1 MYIFLFL
8 TFSLPFSLFQMQ
20 LVIYGRDPIEE
31 LTVWANEYFSP
42 IINRGVSA
50 PTFDTTSFPSE
61 YSRKIVYYYPVAN
74 KDTLHIYWQTPPLQD
89 KYRNA
94 VSQFLTRYLGHEG
107 EGSISWKLRTESLA
121 TSLAAGTELDTD
133 SYTLLFVSIDVTTDG
148 LSRLSEIISIVF
160 QYVRLLK
167 SNLGPQEWDDFVN
180 VSQLNFDY
188 AEKAKARDYVV

>member
-1 MYIFLFL
+1 
-8 TFSLPFSLFQMQ
+8 MQ
-20 LVIYGRDPIEE
+20 LVIYGRDSIEN
-31 LTVWANEYFSP
+31 LTVWAKKYFSP

-50 PTFDTTSFPSE
+50 PTFNTTSFPSE

-74 KDTLHIYWQTPPLQD
+74 KDTLRIYWQTPPLQD

-121 TSLAAGTELDTD
+121 TSLTAGTELNTD
-133 SYTLLFVSIDVTTDG
+133 SYTLLFVSIDITTNG

-160 QYVRLLK
+160 QHVRLLR
-167 SNLGPQEWDDFVN
+167 SNLGSQEWEDFVN

-188 AEKAKARDYVV
+188 AEKAKVRDYVV